1 MFDIEENLKKLPNTP
16 GVYLMK
22 DQYDNIIYIGKAI
35 SLKKRVRQY
44 FNKQDKIS
52 RISSMISNIRSFE
65 YIITDTEDEALILES
80 NLIKIHKPKYNVLLK
95 DDKSYPYIKLDIKSD
110 FPTIMLTRRKL
121 DDGSKYYG
129 PYPSTTAAKQLID
142 IIKDK
147 YMLRLCNPFKLRK
160 RPCIYYQIKKCDAP
174 CIGNVT
180 KEEYSKRIAEIMLIL
195 QGNTKDIIKELKE
208 DMKVLANK
216 KKYEEAAELRDKI
229 LNIERISQRQKIS
242 NFSYNE
248 IDAIGIYRDEIE
260 VCIEVF
266 YVRESKLQERKQV
279 FLKDIKELTNEDIIT
294 AFLKQ
299 RYLNN
304 ENIPSKI
311 MIKYDIE
318 DKEILEKIF
327 SKQVGRKVEILS
339 TKIGQNLRF
348 VELAEKN
355 AKISLDNR
363 NRNSLNILN
372 ELKEKLNLERLPKRI
387 EMYDVSNLSGTNTTS
402 AMVVADGA
410 KLKRNLS
417 RRFNLEKINIVDD
430 VLATKETIKRRIEH
444 NLRGGQGLGE
454 LPDLII
460 ADGGINQINAIID
473 EIDRI
478 KKEML
483 DDELSLDIAVYGLIK
498 DEKHKTK
505 ALIDKDRNEIEVG
518 DKVKLFLTNLQEEVH
533 KLAINYHIKK
543 RDSNIQKSVL
553 DDIIGIG
560 EVRKQ
565 RLFKE
570 FKTID
575 NMIKA
580 SIEELTKV
588 KGITEDL
595 AIQIKG
601 LEIE

>member
-1 MFDIEENLKKLPNTP
+1 MFDIEDNLAKLPNTP

-22 DQYDNIIYIGKAI
+22 DQYDNIIYIGKAV
-35 SLKKRVRQY
+35 SLRKRVRQY

-180 KEEYSKRIAEIMLIL
+180 KEEYSKRIAEIMSIL

-355 AKISLDNR
+355 AKISLNNR

-575 NMIKA
+575 NMRKA

>member
-1 MFDIEENLKKLPNTP
+1 MFDIEDNLAKLPNTP

-22 DQYDNIIYIGKAI
+22 EQYDNIIYIGKAV
-35 SLKKRVRQY
+35 SLRKRVRQY

-180 KEEYSKRIAEIMLIL
+180 KEEYSKRIAEIMSIL

-311 MIKYDIE
+311 MIKYEIE

-327 SKQVGRKVEILS
+327 SKQVGRRVEILS

-372 ELKEKLNLERLPKRI
+372 
-387 EMYDVSNLSGTNTTS
+387 D
-402 AMVVADGA
+402 
-410 KLKRNLS
+410 
-417 RRFNLEKINIVDD
+417 
-430 VLATKETIKRRIEH
+430 
-444 NLRGGQGLGE
+444 LR
-454 LPDLII
+454 
-460 ADGGINQINAIID
+460 
-473 EIDRI
+473 
-478 KKEML
+478 
-483 DDELSLDIAVYGLIK
+483 
-498 DEKHKTK
+498 
-505 ALIDKDRNEIEVG
+505 
-518 DKVKLFLTNLQEEVH
+518 
-533 KLAINYHIKK
+533 
-543 RDSNIQKSVL
+543 
-553 DDIIGIG
+553 
-560 EVRKQ
+560 
-565 RLFKE
+565 
-570 FKTID
+570 
-575 NMIKA
+575 
-580 SIEELTKV
+580 
-588 KGITEDL
+588 
-595 AIQIKG
+595 
-601 LEIE
+601 

>member
-1 MFDIEENLKKLPNTP
+1 MFDIEENLAKLPNTP

-180 KEEYSKRIAEIMLIL
+180 KEEYSKRIVEIMSIL
-195 QGNTKDIIKELKE
+195 QGNTKEIIKELKE
-208 DMKVLANK
+208 DMKVLSNK

-266 YVRESKLQERKQV
+266 YVRESKLQERKQ
-279 FLKDIKELTNEDIIT
+279 FFIKDIKELTNEDIIT

-355 AKISLDNR
+355 AKISLNNR

-372 ELKEKLNLERLPKRI
+372 ELKEKLNLDKLPKRI
-387 EMYDVSNLSGTNTTS
+387 EMYDVSNLFGTNTTS
-402 AMVVADGA
+402 AMAVADGA

-417 RRFNLEKINIVDD
+417 RRFNLEEIDIVDD

-444 NLRGGQGLGE
+444 NLKGGQGLGE

-460 ADGGINQINAIID
+460 ADGGINQIKAIIE
-473 EIDRI
+473 EINRI
-478 KKEML
+478 QEEML
-483 DDELSLDIAVYGLIK
+483 DSELSLNIPVYGLTK

-505 ALIDKDRNEIEVG
+505 ALIDKDRNEIEIS

-575 NMIKA
+575 NMRKA